1 MRKLLAGLLS
11 IAIVAPV
18 LGCGPKVDCKKL
30 KNKLHECTK
39 DLLWALKRKE
49 KENFDKNPD
58 KAAIEKKLD
67 AAVQVFRSMLDKEV
81 YKKCKQHSGRSKDAK
96 QIVAC
101 LKKGSC
107 EEFASCFVQY
117 LKPKK

>member
-11 IAIVAPV
+11 LAIAAPV

-58 KAAIEKKLD
+58 KAAIEKKLE

-96 QIVAC
+96 QIITC

-107 EEFASCFVQY
+107 DEFASCFVQY